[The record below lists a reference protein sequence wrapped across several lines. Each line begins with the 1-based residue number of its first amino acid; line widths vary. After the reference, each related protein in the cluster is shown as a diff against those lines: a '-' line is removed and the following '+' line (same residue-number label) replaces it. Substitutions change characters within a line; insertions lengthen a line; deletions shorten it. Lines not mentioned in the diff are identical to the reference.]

1 MNCSPTLTA
10 DDFRTVHNALCEM
23 RSVYETIQGVVRE
36 PITDKLAHAIRE
48 MEAGLASAYEQDDK
62 SFDAKHEHYQDVREQ
77 LGLDNSVW
85 SIFEVNN
92 LSDRHPFEG
101 ADRIV
106 YKDHWGKRP
115 VSSSVHGSTWV
126 ALYIAANACIRDSG
140 DKHHIYIESFAPD
153 KDDPR
158 TLILQTGS

>member
-10 DDFRTVHNALCEM
+10 KEFSTIHNALCEM
-23 RSVYETIQGVVRE
+23 RSVYETLQGVVRE

-48 MEAGLASAYEQDDK
+48 MEAGLANAYEQDEK
-62 SFDAKHEHYQDVREQ
+62 SFDAKYEHYEDVRGQ

-92 LSDRHPFEG
+92 LADRHPFEG
-101 ADRIV
+101 ADRVV

-115 VSSSVHGSTWV
+115 VSCSINGLTWA
-126 ALYIAANACIRDSG
+126 ALYVAANACIRDSG
-140 DKHHIYIESFAPD
+140 DSHHIYIEQFDID
-153 KDDPR
+153 KEDTR
-158 TLILQTGS
+158 TLVLRTGS